1 MKALGGLGAALA
13 MPGVA
18 ASAAE
23 PLLTRPIPRT
33 GEALPVVG
41 LGTAINFDVVDA
53 PPKHAALAA
62 VLRALVEGGG
72 KLIDTAASYGN
83 AENVIGALVAEMG
96 LRSRVFV
103 ATKIAARDRALGPDA
118 LDRALRRLRTD
129 RIDLMMLHN
138 VSRADETLTA
148 FRQWQSAGTVRYLGI
163 STSFGRDFD
172 AVEAVMRHE
181 KPDFLEVNYSLGDR
195 AAEQRLLPLAAE
207 LGIAVLTDLPFG
219 RNRLFRAVHGKEVP
233 QWAGEFGAAS
243 WGQFFLKYLLGHP
256 AVTAVI
262 PGTGKPEHMVDNLGA
277 GRGPLPD
284 SRQRLR
290 MAQFFD
296 ALG

>member
-41 LGTAINFDVVDA
+41 LGTAINFDVVDD